1 MIGEKPMNVK
11 KFAEFSGSEILTCA
25 EEAVNNEITG
35 GYCCDLLSYVIGR
48 CKEGNAWITIMTNV
62 NVVAVAVLA
71 DVACVII
78 PENNEIE
85 AETLAKA
92 EDQGVV
98 MLRTKLNAFEI
109 AGKLNDFLQN

>member
-1 MIGEKPMNVK
+1 MNVK
-11 KFAEFSGSEILTCA
+11 EFAKFSGFEILTCA
-25 EEAVNNEITG
+25 AEAADNEITG

-78 PENNEIE
+78 PEKNEVE

-92 EDQGVV
+92 EAQGVV
-98 MLRTKLNAFEI
+98 MLRTELNAFD
-109 AGKLNDFLQN
+109 AACKLNDFLRQ

>member
-1 MIGEKPMNVK
+1 MNVK
-11 KFAEFSGSEILTCA
+11 EFADFSESEILTCA
-25 EEAVNNEITG
+25 KEAASNEISG

-71 DVACVII
+71 DVSCVII
-78 PENNEIE
+78 PENNEVE

-92 EDQGVV
+92 DSQGVV

-109 AGKLNDFLQN
+109 AGKLNDFLRK